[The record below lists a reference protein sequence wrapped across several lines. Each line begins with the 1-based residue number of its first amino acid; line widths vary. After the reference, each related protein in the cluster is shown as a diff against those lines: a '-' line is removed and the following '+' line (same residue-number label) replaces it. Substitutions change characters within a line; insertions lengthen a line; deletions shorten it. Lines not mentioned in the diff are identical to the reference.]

1 MGTRSAPSISGAI
14 DAMRRKGT
22 KMAHI
27 SRITLLRRISQHIKS
42 LFSTTPS
49 IQVLFGCKRRRKKK
63 KEGMREEEKEKEEE
77 VRLITPANRK
87 ASLTQNLKCQQQKR
101 VDILGSSKCCAV
113 NCLTKK
119 ICCTS
124 HSSSERN
131 LL

>member
-1 MGTRSAPSISGAI
+1 
-14 DAMRRKGT
+14 
-22 KMAHI
+22 MAHI

-49 IQVLFGCKRRRKKK
+49 IQVIFGCKRRRIKK

-77 VRLITPANRK
+77 EVRGLITPANRQ

-113 NCLTKK
+113 N
-119 ICCTS
+119 
-124 HSSSERN
+124 
-131 LL
+131 